1 MTTGTVAHP
10 SDDGGLDDRVPFLAR
25 LEAEDR
31 SALLGLGRTLDFA
44 QRIILL
50 HQHEPSAH
58 VLFLVTGWT
67 KVTASAA
74 NGYEALLALRGPGDI
89 VGESAVL
96 TGRPRSATVTAL
108 EPVRAVAV
116 EHERFRDFLS
126 RSPDVSF
133 ALLGLTADRT
143 RAADRRRLEFASMS
157 VRQRFAV
164 LLLDLARTHGR
175 RTAEGIELAVP
186 LSKQELAG
194 SVGASRE
201 MVQRLLR
208 ELRDKQAVS
217 TGRRTLLILRP
228 DILRRIA
235 ATEFPAGGIP
245 SPQAP
250 QEAEGRLP
258 RGGADGEA

>member
-1 MTTGTVAHP
+1 MGMTMAWTTAYSP
-10 SDDGGLDDRVPFLAR
+10 DDGGLDDRVPFLAR

-31 SALLGLGRTLDFA
+31 SALLSLGRELTFA
-44 QRIILL
+44 ARMVLIHQR
-50 HQHEPSAH
+50 EPSSH
-58 VLFLVTGWT
+58 VLFLVHGWT

-89 VGESAVL
+89 VGESAAL

-116 EHERFRDFLS
+116 EHERFKDFLN
-126 RSPDVSF
+126 RSPAVSF

-157 VRQRFAV
+157 VRERFAV

-175 RTAEGIELAVP
+175 RTAEGIELSVP

-201 MVQRLLR
+201 MVQRLLK
-208 ELRDKQAVS
+208 ELRDREAVV
-217 TGRRTLLILRP
+217 TGRRTLLIRRP

-235 ATEFPAGGIP
+235 ATGSAPGIP
-245 SPQAP
+245 SPP
-250 QEAEGRLP
+250 GSPEG
-258 RGGADGEA
+258 

>member
-1 MTTGTVAHP
+1 MRTAPHTP
-10 SDDGGLDDRVPFLAR
+10 DDGGLDDRVPFLAR
-25 LEAEDR
+25 LEKEDR
-31 SALLGLGRTLDFA
+31 TALLSLGRELTFA
-44 QRIILL
+44 ARVILL
-50 HQHEPSAH
+50 HQREPSSH
-58 VLFLVTGWT
+58 VLFLVQGWT

-74 NGYEALLALRGPGDI
+74 NGYEALLALRGPGDVI
-89 VGESAVL
+89 GESAAL

-108 EPVRAVAV
+108 EPVRAVAL
-116 EHERFRDFLS
+116 EHERFKDFLN
-126 RSPDVSF
+126 RSPAVSF

-143 RAADRRRLEFASMS
+143 RAADRRRLEFASMN

-175 RTAEGIELAVP
+175 RTNEGVALAVP

-208 ELRDKQAVS
+208 ELREKQAVA

-228 DILRRIA
+228 DVLRRIA
-235 ATEFPAGGIP
+235 ATDGPAPAIP
-245 SPQAP
+245 SPAREPVGDQ
-250 QEAEGRLP
+250 P
-258 RGGADGEA
+258 RTQGV

>member
-1 MTTGTVAHP
+1 MTATPRTPAASSP
-10 SDDGGLDDRVPFLAR
+10 DDGGLDDRVPFLAR

-31 SALLGLGRTLDFA
+31 SALLALGRELTFSPRMVLV
-44 QRIILL
+44 
-50 HQHEPSAH
+50 HQHEPSSH
-58 VLFLVTGWT
+58 VLFLVRGWT
-67 KVTASAA
+67 KVTAAAA

-89 VGESAVL
+89 VGESAAL

-108 EPVRAVAV
+108 EPVRATAV
-116 EHERFRDFLS
+116 ESERFKDFLN
-126 RSPDVSF
+126 RSPAVSF

-157 VRQRFAV
+157 VRERFAV

-175 RTAEGIELAVP
+175 RTADGIELAVP

-208 ELRDKQAVS
+208 ELRDREAVV
-217 TGRRTLLILRP
+217 TGRRTLLIRRP
-228 DILRRIA
+228 DLLRRIA
-235 ATEFPAGGIP
+235 AAGPLPGIP
-245 SPQAP
+245 AP
-250 QEAEGRLP
+250 PTTPE
-258 RGGADGEA
+258 D